1 MTLTGQSFRQW
12 VEFEGDDQPNLLA
25 VLALAWSY
33 ILSARLIELQG
44 RVGSKIIYTETTA
57 PLYGGEEGLY
67 GFSVDIGTVDPR
79 KLRWFAAILA
89 PGSGFRVTPHQEDG
103 CSHFSPWA
111 LSLATQTP
119 PFSIKSGEDLKMSG
133 HTPLSSYEAL
143 QSLIDICN
151 RQGVSSHQL
160 YAALGT
166 ALLFPTHNYLKVDPA
181 LPHPTASNGRLS
193 SAKSCCEDSDQLFSD
208 LPYYITL
215 SCGGDVINSTLC
227 GVFWD
232 PQVPSNLA
240 SPWLQPLM
248 DLKGRK
254 DMQSAPGHYV
264 EVLALICARRAP
276 NVVFLSIGA
285 AISGLM
291 SHILEQVNTAQ
302 PPLERHA
309 YAWTGVPQSFM
320 DIAGEGAYYETY
332 SEDYILRSDCW
343 RLRKLPPLIDD
354 DLHYR
359 IGPFTPW
366 EPPGRALLKN
376 SPLRVQT
383 HKNCD
388 RHALAYR
395 GSTWCFSNERRLED
409 DLGRDMP
416 TPHIFQT
423 LRPQEGNIFHGLQF
437 LGNEDTSIDATIAS
451 FRWVLDNGEGR
462 PSEAAYKDPWL
473 GSIDDTEHDTMS
485 LYSCSSA
492 SKGSQENRSS
502 LDKSTGPIAW
512 INQSS
517 SMTGEREVY
526 DSPLKRIYRSLYLR
540 LNKAW
545 LCLQKKK
552 IGV

>member
-1 MTLTGQSFRQW
+1 M
-12 VEFEGDDQPNLLA
+12 
-25 VLALAWSY
+25 ALAWSY

-44 RVGSKIIYTETTA
+44 RDGSKIIYTETTA
-57 PLYGGEEGLY
+57 PLYGVDEGLY
-67 GFSVDIGTVDPR
+67 GFSVDVGTVDPR

-89 PGSGFRVTPHQEDG
+89 PGSGFRVEDG
-103 CSHFSPWA
+103 CSHHSPWA
-111 LSLATQTP
+111 LSLATQMP

-166 ALLFPTHNYLKVDPA
+166 ALLFPTHNYLNVDPA
-181 LPHPTASNGRLS
+181 LPHPTASNRRLS
-193 SAKSCCEDSDQLFSD
+193 SAKSCCEDSDQLFRD

-254 DMQSAPGHYV
+254 DMQSTPGHYV

-276 NVVFLSIGA
+276 NVAFLSIGA

-291 SHILEQVNTAQ
+291 PKILEQVKTAQ
-302 PPLERHA
+302 PPLEQHA

-332 SEDYILRSDCW
+332 SSEEYIERSNCW
-343 RLRKLPPLIDD
+343 RLRKLPPLVDD

-366 EPPGRALLKN
+366 EPPGRGLLKN
-376 SPLRVQT
+376 SPLRVQI
-383 HKNCD
+383 HKNCA
-388 RHALAYR
+388 RHALAYI
-395 GSTWCFSNERRLED
+395 GSTWCFSNGRRFED

-423 LRPQEGNIFHGLQF
+423 LRPQEGNIDLQF

-451 FRWVLDNGEGR
+451 LRWVLDNREGR
-462 PSEAAYKDPWL
+462 PPEAAYNDPWL
-473 GSIDDTEHDTMS
+473 RSIDDTECDTMS

-492 SKGSQENRSS
+492 SEGSQENRSS
-502 LDKSTGPIAW
+502 LDKSIGPIAW

-517 SMTGEREVY
+517 STTGEREVH
-526 DSPLKRIYRSLYLR
+526 DSPLNRIYHGLYLR
-540 LNKAW
+540 LKR
-545 LCLQKKK
+545 KK
-552 IGV
+552 